1 MIHTLPPILLPTAGL
16 LFALVLIA
24 AIYDFR
30 FRRIPN
36 WLTVSG
42 VVAGFLLNLGVLRS
56 AGLGIAA
63 AGLGLA
69 LLIYLPLY
77 LLRGMGA
84 GDVKLMAAIGAI
96 VGPGNWL
103 VIFIATALIGG
114 VLAVCLS
121 AIKGRLYEVL
131 FNVSFMVFELAHFRA
146 PFRTNSVLDVRNA
159 AALRMPHGVSIA
171 IGASL
176 SLVWMM
182 GIPSGALF

>member
-1 MIHTLPPILLPTAGL
+1 M

-42 VVAGFLLNLGVLRS
+42 VVAGFLMNLGVLRS

-131 FNVSFMVFELAHFRA
+131 FNVSFMVLNWRTSGRLFEPIRCSMFAMQRRCECLTACQ
-146 PFRTNSVLDVRNA
+146 
-159 AALRMPHGVSIA
+159 
-171 IGASL
+171 SL
-176 SLVWMM
+176 
-182 GIPSGALF
+182 

>member
-1 MIHTLPPILLPTAGL
+1 MQTFSPISLAAAGL
-16 LFALVLIA
+16 LFTLVLIA

-42 VVAGFLLNLGVLRS
+42 VAVGFLLNLGILGR
-56 AGLGIAA
+56 AGLGVAA

-69 LLIYLPLY
+69 MLIYLPLY

-96 VGPGNWL
+96 AGPGNWL
-103 VIFIATALIGG
+103 VIFLATALIGG
-114 VLAVCLS
+114 VVAVCLS
-121 AIKGRLYEVL
+121 AAKGRLPQVL
-131 FNVSFMVFELAHFRA
+131 FNVSFMVSELAHFRA

-176 SLVWMM
+176 SLVWMRA
-182 GIPSGALF
+182 IPSVALF